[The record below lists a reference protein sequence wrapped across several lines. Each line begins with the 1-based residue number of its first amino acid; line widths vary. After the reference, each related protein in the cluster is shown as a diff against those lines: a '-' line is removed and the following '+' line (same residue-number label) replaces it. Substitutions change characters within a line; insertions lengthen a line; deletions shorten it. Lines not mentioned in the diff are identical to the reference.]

1 MPTAPYNWR
10 VDSGRAIRAVLFD
23 LDDTLF
29 DHLSAARAALTVV
42 HTQHPCFRDRPFADL
57 ERLHAE
63 HLEALH
69 QVVLSGAMGIDAARI
84 ERFRRIFLAAGVTA
98 APLVLEATAVAYR
111 RAYLESRRPVDGARA
126 LLTALKPHVRIGIV
140 SNNLLDEQQDKI
152 RLCELTPFIDA
163 LVVSEEAG
171 TSKPDPTIFHLALER
186 VGCSAE
192 DAVMI
197 GDSWTADVEGARA
210 AGIPAIWFN
219 PAGHRCPDPSAI
231 VGELRAL
238 VPVDRA
244 LNTIFGERQPPSHV
258 AASEHG
264 ERATRSERAGEAAR
278 ESACGGV
285 RGAKPVG

>member
-1 MPTAPYNWR
+1 VEA
-10 VDSGRAIRAVLFD
+10 GRAIRAVLFD

-42 HTQHPCFRDRPFADL
+42 HTQHACFRDRPFADL

-69 QVVLSGAMGIDAARI
+69 QVVLSGAMGIDAARV

-98 APLVLEATAVAYR
+98 APPLLEATAVAYR
-111 RAYLESRRPVDGARA
+111 RAYLESRRPVDGACA

-152 RLCELTPFIDA
+152 RLCEFTPFVDA

-171 TSKPDPTIFHLALER
+171 TSKPDPAIFHLALER
-186 VGCSAE
+186 VGCSADE
-192 DAVMI
+192 AVMI

-210 AGIPAIWFN
+210 AGISAIWFN
-219 PAGHRCPDPSAI
+219 PAGHRCPDPSANA
-231 VGELRAL
+231 GELRAL

-244 LNTIFGERQPPSHV
+244 LNTILGERPPLSSA

-264 ERATRSERAGEAAR
+264 

-285 RGAKPVG
+285 RGAKPSDKRCGSA